1 MGIMNIFAIV
11 AGILLVAIAVG
22 STIVSSRCLHRLD
35 PDILFVSIIALMCG
49 IAAILAGIYLE

>member
-11 AGILLVAIAVG
+11 AGILLVTIAVG

-35 PDILFVSIIALMCG
+35 PDITFMSIVALMCG
-49 IAAILAGIYLE
+49 VAAILAGIYLK

>member
-11 AGILLVAIAVG
+11 TGILLVTIAVG

-35 PDILFVSIIALMCG
+35 PDISFMSIVSLMCG
-49 IAAILAGIYLE
+49 VAAILTGIYLK

>member
-11 AGILLVAIAVG
+11 AGILLVTIAVG

-35 PDILFVSIIALMCG
+35 PDISFMSIVALMCG
-49 IAAILAGIYLE
+49 VAAILTGIYLK

>member
-11 AGILLVAIAVG
+11 AGILLVTIAVG

-35 PDILFVSIIALMCG
+35 PDISFMSIVALMCG
-49 IAAILAGIYLE
+49 VAAILAGIYLK

>member
-11 AGILLVAIAVG
+11 AGVLLVTIAVG

-35 PDILFVSIIALMCG
+35 PDILFMSITALMCG
-49 IAAILAGIYLE
+49 VAAILAGTYLE